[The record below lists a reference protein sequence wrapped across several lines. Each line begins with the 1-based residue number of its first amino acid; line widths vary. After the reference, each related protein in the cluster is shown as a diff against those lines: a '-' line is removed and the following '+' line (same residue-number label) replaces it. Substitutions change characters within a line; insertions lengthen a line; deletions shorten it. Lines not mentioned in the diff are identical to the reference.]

1 MFALWRK
8 SFGVISIH
16 MFSQHAQTETRNKQR
31 EINQIK
37 VKSYKDYLDNETKAR
52 NDKNYYVHT

>member
-1 MFALWRK
+1 
-8 SFGVISIH
+8 